1 MTSFSTLLIG
11 DESLLV
17 GCGDH
22 LLEKGHGIAAVVT
35 RDAGVRDWA
44 EGKGIAVIEAM
55 GDVADAVAPGSVDW
69 LLSIANL
76 RVIPQA
82 VLDLP
87 AKGAVNF
94 HDGPLPRYAGLNT
107 PVWAILN
114 GEAEHGITWHMI
126 EGGIDEGDILE
137 QRMVPIAEDDT
148 AFSLNSKCYAAAMD
162 SFPALLAQLESRD
175 LQRQAQDL
183 SQRSYFGLDHR
194 PAAGAHLDFSKPAAD
209 LARMVRALDF
219 GGYRNPVATPK
230 VTLAQQLL
238 SVGAAEAESTVST
251 AEPGTVLEVMSDRL
265 RVATG
270 AGVVVLR
277 DLRTTKG
284 QAIDPARLVNAGDV
298 LQMPDAAGFDAAAKR
313 AAEAEAGWITA
324 LTAMQAADLPLAQSS
339 DDGADWQSVEMP
351 AVAGLDEAGIAAAA
365 LAWCRMSCGDRA
377 AMLAYT
383 DAGLDEAAQAA
394 PGVLAHWVPL
404 GADEAEAES
413 LGAMRATLG
422 SQIARAAG
430 KGGFAAD
437 LALRLTELD
446 GLRVP
451 QMALHMG
458 QDAPVAESVV
468 TLAVA
473 GGEMRLHYDAA
484 RLSPDAV
491 DLLAVRLK
499 LALEACAGAGEADSF
514 ADLAP
519 LPEGEARQVTEGWND
534 TAVDLDGPMTIHAGF
549 EAQVEKTPEAV
560 ALAFEDQELSYA
572 ALNGQAN
579 AMAQVLRDAGVAR
592 GSHVGLCVH
601 RGPELLIGAL
611 AILKAGGAYVP
622 LDPAYPADRLAHYVT
637 DSQASVVLTQEALR
651 GTLPD
656 TGAKVVTFEAHP
668 EVTEGLAENVDGG
681 AGADDLAYVIYTSG
695 STGTPKGV
703 MVEHGNVANF
713 FTGMDAAVDHEN
725 GGVWMAVTS
734 LAFDISVLELFYT
747 LARGF
752 KLVLV
757 SDEGRAAVSNGAIS
771 GSGRRADFSLYYWS
785 NDCEA
790 GRGKYELLL
799 EGAKFADANG
809 FDALWTPERHFHAFG
824 GPYPNPAVTGAAVA
838 AITQNIQVRAGSCV
852 APLHHPARIAEEW
865 SVIDN
870 LTNGGAG
877 LAMASG
883 WHPNDFVLRP
893 ENTPPKNKD
902 GMFDT
907 IDQVRRLWRGE
918 AVDFPNDK
926 GEMLPVLTQP
936 RPVSKELPIWVTT
949 AGNPETWR
957 EAGRIGANIL
967 THLLGQSID
976 EVGEKIT
983 LYHDALRESGFN
995 PDDFTVTVML
1005 HTLIGEDREAVRE
1018 IAKGPLQDYLRSA
1031 AGLIKQYAWAF
1042 PAFKKPKGVDNPF
1055 QLDLSALDEDAME
1068 AILEFAFDRYF
1079 NDSGLF
1085 GTVEDGIARVE
1096 QLKQIGVG
1104 EIACLIDYGIDNA
1117 HVLEG
1122 LTHLAKVRE
1131 RSNEAA
1137 ELAADDFS
1145 IAAQIMRHDVTH
1157 MQCTPSMA
1165 RMLTMNDEARLA
1177 LGRVKHLYLGG
1188 EALPGGLVDD
1198 LRRCTRAQITN
1209 MYGPTETTIW
1219 SAVQTVDGSVSGA
1232 GAVAIGKPIANTNVY
1247 VLNDAGQPCPVG
1259 VPGELLI
1266 GGKGVAR
1273 GYWQRGD
1280 LTEERFVPDHIAGR
1294 GHMYHTG
1301 DLVAWSAEGRLT
1313 FLGRSDH
1320 QVKIRGQR
1328 IELGEIEARL
1338 GSHNAVREAVVI
1350 AREGAGDVPE
1360 LVGYVTANAAV
1371 SEEALCAYLSEALP
1385 EVMVPRHVV
1394 TLDRFPLTPNKK
1406 IDGKALPAPD
1416 VKAAVEVVAEAPAKG
1431 GSAETI
1437 ARIWARVLGLQSV
1450 QGSDSFF
1457 ELGGHSLLAV
1467 QAHREI
1473 RNELEVAKL
1482 AITDIFRFP
1491 VLNALAAHVDGLLGN
1506 APDPTP
1512 EPVTEDAPDV
1522 SETMSRRRAM
1532 RANRGRRAG

>member
-17 GCGDH
+17 GCGEH

-35 RDAGVRDWA
+35 RDAGVRTWA

-55 GDVADAVAPGSVDW
+55 GDVAQEVAPGSVDW

-114 GEAEHGITWHMI
+114 GESGHGITWHMI

-137 QRMVPIAEDDT
+137 QRMVPIAEDET

-162 SFPALLAQLESRD
+162 SFPTLVAQLESGE

-183 SQRSYFGLDHR
+183 SQRSYYGLDHCA
-194 PAAGAHLDFSKPAAD
+194 PAAAHLDFSKPAAEV
-209 LARMVRALDF
+209 ARMVRALDF
-219 GGYRNPVATPK
+219 GGYRNPVATAK
-230 VTLAQQLL
+230 VTLDAQLV
-238 SVGAAEAESTVST
+238 SVGQAEAESTVST
-251 AEPGTVLEVMSDRL
+251 AAPGTVLEVMSDRL
-265 RVATG
+265 RVATDG
-270 AGVVVLR
+270 GVVVLSA
-277 DLRTTKG
+277 LRSTKG
-284 QAIDPARLVNAGDV
+284 QPIDPARLVNAGDV
-298 LQMPDAAGFDAAAKR
+298 LVMPDVAAFEAAAKR
-313 AAEAEAGWITA
+313 AAKAEAAWINA
-324 LTAMQAADLPLAQSS
+324 LSAMQPADLPLAHASE
-339 DDGADWQSVEMP
+339 DGPTWQSVDMP
-351 AVAGLDEAGIAAAA
+351 AVSELDEAGIAAVA
-365 LAWCRMSCGDRA
+365 LAWCRMSCGNRA
-377 AMLAYT
+377 ATLAYT

-394 PGVLAHWVPL
+394 PGLLAHWVPL
-404 GADEAEAES
+404 GVNEAATGT
-413 LGAMRATLG
+413 LGAVRDALG
-422 SQIARAAG
+422 KQITRAAE

-437 LALRLTELD
+437 LALRLPELD
-446 GLRVP
+446 GLSVP
-451 QMALHMG
+451 QMALHRG

-473 GGEMRLHYDAA
+473 GDQMRLHYDAA
-484 RLSPDAV
+484 RLSPEAV

-499 LALEACAGAGEADSF
+499 VALEACAKAGDAV
-514 ADLAP
+514 ALVDLAP
-519 LPEGEARQVTEGWND
+519 LPDGEARQVTEGWND
-534 TAVDLDGPMTIHAGF
+534 TLADLDGPLTIHAGF
-549 EAQVEKTPEAV
+549 EAQAEKTPGAV
-560 ALAFEDQELSYA
+560 ALVFEDQELSYA
-572 ALNGQAN
+572 ALNGRAN
-579 AMAQVLRDAGVAR
+579 AMAQVLRDQGVAP

-637 DSQASVVLTQEALR
+637 DSQASVVLTQEGLR

-668 EVTEGLAENVDGG
+668 EVAEGLAENVDGG

-713 FTGMDAAVDHEN
+713 FTGMDTAVDHEN

-877 LAMASG
+877 LAMAAG

-893 ENTPPKNKD
+893 ENTPPANKQ
-902 GMFDT
+902 GMFDA

-918 AVDFPNDK
+918 AVEFPNDK
-926 GEMLPVLTQP
+926 GEMLPVQTQP
-936 RPVSKELPIWVTT
+936 RPVSEDIPIWVTT

-957 EAGRIGANIL
+957 EAGRIGAHVL

-983 LYHDALRESGFN
+983 LYHDALRESGFD
-995 PDDFTVTVML
+995 PEDFTVTVML

-1096 QLKQIGVG
+1096 QLKQLGVD
-1104 EIACLIDYGIDNA
+1104 EVACLIDYGIDNA

-1122 LTHLAKVRE
+1122 LTHLAKVCE
-1131 RSNEAA
+1131 RSNAAA
-1137 ELAADDFS
+1137 ELAEDDFS
-1145 IAAQIMRHDVTH
+1145 IAAQIIRHDVTH

-1165 RMLTMNDEARLA
+1165 RMLCMNDEARLA

-1188 EALPGGLVDD
+1188 EALPGSLVDD

-1219 SAVQTVDGSVSGA
+1219 SAVQAVDASVSGT
-1232 GAVAIGKPIANTNVY
+1232 GAVAIGRPIGNTSVY
-1247 VLNDAGQPCPVG
+1247 VLNEAGQPCPVG

-1273 GYWQRGD
+1273 GYWQRD
-1280 LTEERFVPDHIAGR
+1280 ELTEDRFVPDHVTGHGR
-1294 GHMYHTG
+1294 MYRTG
-1301 DLVAWSAEGRLT
+1301 DLVAWSAEGRLI

-1338 GSHNAVREAVVI
+1338 AGHSSVREAVVI

-1360 LVGYVTANAAV
+1360 LVGYVIADTDV
-1371 SEEALCAYLSEALP
+1371 TEETLRGHLSEALP

-1394 TLDRFPLTPNKK
+1394 TLDHFPLTPNKK
-1406 IDGKALPAPD
+1406 IDRNALPAPEA
-1416 VKAAVEVVAEAPAKG
+1416 KAEPEAVVEAPAKG

-1437 ARIWARVLGLQSV
+1437 ARIWGRVLGVQGV

-1473 RNELEVAKL
+1473 RGELEVAKL

-1491 VLNALAAHVDGLLGN
+1491 VLNALAAHVDGLLGT
-1506 APDPTP
+1506 TP
-1512 EPVTEDAPDV
+1512 EPAAEPAAEDAPDV

>member
-1 MTSFSTLLIG
+1 MTSISTLLIG

-17 GCGDH
+17 GCGEH
-22 LLEKGHGIAAVVT
+22 LLEKGHVIAAVVT
-35 RDAGVRDWA
+35 RDTDVRAWA
-44 EGKGIAVIEAM
+44 SGKGIATIGSM
-55 GDVADAVAPGSVDW
+55 GDVAGRIAPGSVDW

-82 VLDLP
+82 VLDL
-87 AKGAVNF
+87 ASNGAVNF

-107 PVWAILN
+107 PVWTILN
-114 GEAEHGITWHMI
+114 GEAEHGVTWHMI

-137 QRMVPIAEDDT
+137 QRSVPIAEDDT

-162 SFPALLAQLESRD
+162 SFPALVAQLESGVLNR
-175 LQRQAQDL
+175 RAQDL
-183 SQRSYFGLDHR
+183 SQRSYFALNAR
-194 PAAGAHLDFSKPAAD
+194 PAAGAYLDFSKPAAEV
-209 LARMVRALDF
+209 ARMVRALDF
-219 GGYRNPVATPK
+219 GGYRNTVATPK
-230 VTLAQQLL
+230 VMLAAQVV
-238 SVGAAEAESTVST
+238 SVGRAEADSTVST
-251 AEPGTVLEVMSDRL
+251 AAPGTVLEVMSDRL
-265 RVATG
+265 RVASG
-270 AGVVVLR
+270 AGIVTLG
-277 DLRTTKG
+277 DLRTVKG
-284 QAIDPARLVNAGDV
+284 QSVDPARVVNAGDV
-298 LQMPDAAGFDAAAKR
+298 LGAPEAAALDVAAER
-313 AAEAEAGWITA
+313 AAEAEAAWITA
-324 LTAMQAADLPLAQSS
+324 LSAMQPADLPLAHGSE
-339 DDGADWQSVEMP
+339 DAPDWQSVEMP
-351 AVAGLDEAGIAAAA
+351 AVAGLDEAGIAAST
-365 LAWCRMSCGDRA
+365 LAWCRMSCGDRTA
-377 AMLAYT
+377 TLAYT
-383 DAGLDEAAQAA
+383 DAGLDTAAQAA
-394 PGVLAHWVPL
+394 PGFLAQWVPL
-404 GADEAEAES
+404 GADEAKAES
-413 LGAMRATLG
+413 LGAMRDALST
-422 SQIARAAG
+422 QIARAAG

-437 LALRLTELD
+437 LALRLPELD

-451 QMALHMG
+451 QVALHLG
-458 QDAPVAESVV
+458 QDAPVAQSAV
-468 TLAVA
+468 TLAVF
-473 GGEMRLHYDAA
+473 GGGMRLHYDAA
-484 RLSPDAV
+484 RLPPGAV

-499 LALEACAGAGEADSF
+499 AAMEACAKASEDAAFDG
-514 ADLAP
+514 LVP
-519 LPEGEARQVTEGWND
+519 LPEGEARQLTEGWND
-534 TAVDLDGPMTIHAGF
+534 TLVDLDGPMTIHAAF
-549 EAQVEKTPEAV
+549 EAQVDVTPDAV
-560 ALAFEDQELSYA
+560 ALVFETRELSYA
-572 ALNGQAN
+572 ELNGQAN
-579 AMAQVLRDAGVAR
+579 AMAKVLQDQGVTP
-592 GSHVGLCVH
+592 GGHVGLCVH

-637 DSQASVVLTQEALR
+637 DSQASVVLTQEDLR
-651 GTLPD
+651 DALPD

-668 EVTEGLAENVDGG
+668 QVAQGLDQNVDGG
-681 AGADDLAYVIYTSG
+681 AGAGDLAYVIYTSG

-713 FTGMDAAVDHEN
+713 FSGMDEAVDHAS

-757 SDEGRAAVSNGAIS
+757 SEEGRAAVSNGAIS
-771 GSGRRADFSLYYWS
+771 GSGRQADFSLFYWS

-877 LAMASG
+877 LAMAAG
-883 WHPNDFVLRP
+883 WHPDDFVLRP
-893 ENTPPKNKD
+893 ENTPPANRQ
-902 GMFDT
+902 GTFDT
-907 IDQVRRLWRGE
+907 IDKVRRLWRGE
-918 AVDFPNDK
+918 TVDFPNNK
-926 GEMLPVLTQP
+926 GEMQPVLTQP
-936 RPVSKELPIWVTT
+936 RPVSEEIPIWVTT

-957 EAGRIGANIL
+957 DAGKIGANIL

-983 LYHDALRESGFN
+983 LYHDALRENGFD
-995 PDDFTVTVML
+995 PDDRTVTVML
-1005 HTLIGEDREAVRE
+1005 HTLIGEDRAAVRE
-1018 IAKGPLQDYLRSA
+1018 IAKGPLQEYLRSA

-1055 QLDLSALDEDAME
+1055 QLDLSALDEEAME

-1079 NDSGLF
+1079 NDAGLF

-1104 EIACLIDYGIDNA
+1104 EVACLIDYGIDNT
-1117 HVLEG
+1117 HVLDG
-1122 LTHLAKVRE
+1122 LTHLAKVRA

-1137 ELAADDFS
+1137 ELAEDDVS

-1188 EALPGGLVDD
+1188 EALSGSLVDD

-1219 SAVQTVDGSVSGA
+1219 SAVQKVDSTVSGA
-1232 GAVAIGKPIANTNVY
+1232 GAVAIGKPIANTSVY
-1247 VLNDAGQPCPVG
+1247 VLDDAGRPCPVG

-1266 GGKGVAR
+1266 GGRGVTR
-1273 GYWQRGD
+1273 GYWQRED
-1280 LTEERFVPDHIAGR
+1280 LTNERFVPDHIAGHGR
-1294 GHMYHTG
+1294 MYRTG
-1301 DLVAWSAEGRLT
+1301 DLVAWTAAGRLT

-1338 GSHNAVREAVVI
+1338 AAHTAVREAVVI
-1350 AREGAGDVPE
+1350 ARDGIGDMPE
-1360 LVGYVTANAAV
+1360 LVGYVTASGTV
-1371 SEEALCAYLSEALP
+1371 SGEALRAHLSAALP

-1394 TLDRFPLTPNKK
+1394 TLEHFPLTPNKK
-1406 IDGKALPAPD
+1406 IDRKALPAPEAT
-1416 VKAAVEVVAEAPAKG
+1416 AAPEVVVEAPARG
-1431 GSAETI
+1431 GSAETL
-1437 ARIWARVLGLQSV
+1437 ARIWARVLGVHAV
-1450 QGSDSFF
+1450 QGGDSFF

-1473 RNELEVAKL
+1473 RGELEVSNL

-1491 VLNALAAHVDGLLGN
+1491 VLNALAAHVDGLLGTT
-1506 APDPTP
+1506 PDPAPETP
-1512 EPVTEDAPDV
+1512 AEDQPDV